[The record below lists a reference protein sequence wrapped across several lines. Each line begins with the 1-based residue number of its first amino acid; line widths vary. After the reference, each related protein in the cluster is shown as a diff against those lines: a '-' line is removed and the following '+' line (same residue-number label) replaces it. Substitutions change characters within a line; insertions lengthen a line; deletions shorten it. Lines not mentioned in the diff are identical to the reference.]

1 MFTINIYLKLAL
13 TALALI
19 GGTILAFVYGFWYAF
34 PVLLIGIGLL
44 VSYIMLGTI
53 QSAADMV
60 QKEDYEAAEKRLALT
75 FNPKWLYSTNRA
87 FYFIIKGSIAMFRGD
102 KEKAEEL
109 FKSAQKIN
117 LPTDNERA
125 MVLLQLASINA
136 SKNKWNTAQRY
147 YRELKKLNVTQNMIK
162 EQIQQFDKAFQNRG
176 VLRNPGMHK
185 QGGFRQGG
193 GKRRRP
199 KSR

>member
-1 MFTINIYLKLAL
+1 MYTINIYLKLAL
-13 TALALI
+13 IALTLI
-19 GGTILAFVYGFWYAF
+19 GGTVLAYAFGFWYAF
-34 PVLLIGIGLL
+34 PILLIGIGLL

-60 QKEDYEAAEKRLALT
+60 QKEQFEEAENRLRLT
-75 FNPKWLYSTNRA
+75 LNPKFLYSTNRA
-87 FYFIIKGSIAMFRGD
+87 FYYIIKGSIALFKGD
-102 KEKAEEL
+102 KEGAETL
-109 FKSAQKIN
+109 FKEAQKIK

-147 YRELKKLNVTQNMIK
+147 YRELKKLNVTQKMIK
-162 EQIQQFDKAFQNRG
+162 DQIQQFDKAFQNRG
-176 VLRNPGMHK
+176 VLRNPGMRH
-185 QGGFRQGG
+185 QGGFRQPG